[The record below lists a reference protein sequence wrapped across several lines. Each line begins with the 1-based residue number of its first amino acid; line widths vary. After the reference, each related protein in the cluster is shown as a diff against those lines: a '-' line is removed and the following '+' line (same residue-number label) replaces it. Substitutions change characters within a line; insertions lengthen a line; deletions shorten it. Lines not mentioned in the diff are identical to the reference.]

1 MQVLS
6 LNEKKEMALSSQ
18 IVIVESNPLFS
29 SSLCQQLVLE
39 GFQNVKEVGLLAS
52 LEDLFC
58 DVSPDLVLLS
68 IQMPDGSSFDIC
80 RKLRSN
86 GFLKSIIMLIPKG
99 GEDTIALCLEA
110 GANNYVIKPFR
121 MIDLIA
127 LIRSQLFQLQVFDDM
142 QFEIGNLSF
151 SPANKMLCDIGSD
164 SFQTLTEKET
174 TILKFLYQAFPSDIS
189 KAHILAKVWGF
200 QNTVSTHTLE
210 THIYRLRQKIGQLT
224 DKQLVVTTGDGYRL
238 ADKPDMPLGAD

>member
-6 LNEKKEMALSSQ
+6 IKSKKEMALSSR
-18 IVIVESNPLFS
+18 IVIVENNSLFS

-39 GFQNVKEVGLLAS
+39 GFQNIKEVGLLAN

-58 DVSPDLVLLS
+58 DVSPDLILLS
-68 IQMPDGSSFDIC
+68 IQMPDGNSFDIC
-80 RKLRSN
+80 RKLRSI

-99 GEDTIALCLEA
+99 SEDTIAHGLEA
-110 GANNYVIKPFR
+110 GANDYVIKPFR
-121 MIDLIA
+121 MIELIA
-127 LIRSQLFQLQVFDDM
+127 LIRSQLFQLRAFDDM
-142 QFEIGNLSF
+142 QFEIGHLRF
-151 SPANKMLCDIGSD
+151 SPVNKTLCDIGSD
-164 SFQTLTEKET
+164 SVQMLTEKET

-224 DKQLVVTTGDGYRL
+224 DKQLVLTTEEGYRL
-238 ADKPDMPLGAD
+238 ADKQDMPSGAD

>member
-6 LNEKKEMALSSQ
+6 LNEKKEMALSSR
-18 IVIVESNPLFS
+18 ILIVENNALFS
-29 SSLCQQLVLE
+29 ASLCQQLARE
-39 GFQNVKEVGLLAS
+39 GFKNVIEVGLLAN
-52 LEDLFC
+52 LDDMLR

-68 IQMPDGSSFDIC
+68 TQMPDGNSVDVC
-80 RKLRSN
+80 RKLRSD
-86 GFLKSIIMLIPKG
+86 GFFKSIIMLIPKG
-99 GEDTIALCLEA
+99 AEDAIASVLEA

-121 MIDLIA
+121 MIELIA
-127 LIRSQLFQLQVFDDM
+127 LIRSQLFQPRAFDDM

-151 SPANKMLCDIGSD
+151 APANKMLCDIGSD
-164 SFQTLTEKET
+164 SVQTLTEKET

-189 KAHILAKVWGF
+189 KAHILAEVWGF

-224 DKQLVVTTGDGYRL
+224 DKQLVLTTENGYRL
-238 ADKPDMPLGAD
+238 AD